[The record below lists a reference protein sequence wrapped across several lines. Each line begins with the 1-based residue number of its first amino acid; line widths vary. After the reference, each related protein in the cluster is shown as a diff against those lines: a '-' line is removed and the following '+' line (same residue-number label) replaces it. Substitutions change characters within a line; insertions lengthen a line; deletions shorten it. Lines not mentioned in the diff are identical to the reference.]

1 MFNIACHLS
10 ESARSHPEKTALVEV
25 GAGHAYSFGEL
36 EKRAEGYASY
46 LDAQGVKNGMR
57 VMLMVRPSADFI
69 CLTFALF
76 RIGAPV
82 ILIDPGMGYKNLLCC
97 IAGVKPEFLVGIP
110 QVILFKMIFRKSF
123 RTVKKSFS
131 CGKLFG
137 IPGTDIRKKRE
148 AIRSSLPVFA
158 ADASSLA
165 AIIFTTGSTGPPKGV
180 RFEHSIFASQ
190 LEFIK
195 NYYQIGPDDVDQP
208 GFPLFGLFS
217 IALGACAVIPD
228 MDPSRPSKVDPEKF
242 VSSLLKY
249 GVTYSFGSPAIWNVV
264 SNYCLREKIRC
275 SSLKK
280 ILMAG
285 APVPGELIKRVSEMM
300 EDDGK
305 IFTPYGA
312 TESLPIVSIEGREI
326 LRDTW
331 ARSRNGGGTCVG
343 RPLPGIEVKI
353 IVAENGVLESLAD
366 CTELPVDHI
375 GEIIVKGP
383 VVTRAYENNNMETQ
397 LSKIRDAGGFWHR
410 LGDVGYLDS
419 EKRLW
424 FCGRKAHRVHCR
436 GGIMYTIPCESIINE
451 HQAVYRSALVG
462 IDQADGFELPALIV
476 ELNKKTNQNKDTI
489 LSEIRQLA
497 ANHVATRSINYFLIH
512 PAFPVDIR
520 HNAKIF
526 REKLKIWAEK
536 KLARRT

>member
-1 MFNIACHLS
+1 MYNIARHLS
-10 ESARSHPEKTALVEV
+10 QNARDFPDKIGLVEV
-25 GAGHAYSFGEL
+25 GTGRAFSFGEL
-36 EKRAEGYASY
+36 EKRAQGYASY
-46 LDAQGVKNGMR
+46 LDSQGIKNGMR

-82 ILIDPGMGYKNLLCC
+82 ILIDPGMGYKNLLGC
-97 IAGVKPEFLVGIP
+97 IAGVKPDYLIGIP
-110 QVILFKMIFRKSF
+110 QVILFRMLFRKTF
-123 RTVKKSFS
+123 RTVKRSFS
-131 CGKLFG
+131 CGKFLG
-137 IPGTDIRKKRE
+137 IPGTDIRRKRE
-148 AIRSSLPVFA
+148 AARASLPLFA
-158 ADASSLA
+158 ADNSSLA

-190 LEFIK
+190 LDYIRH
-195 NYYQIGPDDVDQP
+195 YYQIGPDDVDQP

-242 VSSLLKY
+242 VASLLKY

-264 SNYCLREKIRC
+264 SNYCLRKNIRC
-275 SSLKK
+275 ESLKK

-285 APVPGELIKRVSEMM
+285 APVPGELVRRVSSIM

-312 TESLPIVSIEGREI
+312 TESLPIVSIEGGEI
-326 LRDTW
+326 LSDTW
-331 ARSRNGGGTCVG
+331 AQSRIGRGTCVG
-343 RPLPGIEVKI
+343 RPLPGIDVKI
-353 IVAENGVLESLAD
+353 ISPEDGPLESLAD
-366 CTELPVDHI
+366 CTELPADHI

-383 VVTRAYENNNMETQ
+383 VVTRAYENNSLETQ
-397 LSKIRDAGGFWHR
+397 LSKIGDGDGFWHR
-410 LGDVGYLDS
+410 LGDVGYFDS

-436 GGIMYTIPCESIINE
+436 SGVMYTIPCESIINE
-451 HQAVYRSALVG
+451 HPAVYRSALVG
-462 IDQADGFELPALIV
+462 IDQADGFELPALLV
-476 ELNKKTNQNKDTI
+476 ELEKKTKQSTDII
-489 LSEIRQLA
+489 LSEIEQLA
-497 ANHVATRSINYFLIH
+497 ANHTTTRGITYFLIH

-526 REKLKIWAEK
+526 REKLKTWAEK
-536 KLARRT
+536 KLAEGQ

>member
-1 MFNIACHLS
+1 MFNIASHLS
-10 ESARSHPEKTALVEV
+10 ESACNYPEKTALVEV
-25 GAGHAYSFGEL
+25 GTERSFSFGEL
-36 EKRAEGYASY
+36 EKRAQGYASY
-46 LDAQGVKNGMR
+46 LDTQGVKNGMR

-82 ILIDPGMGYKNLLCC
+82 ILIDPGMGYKNLLSC
-97 IAGVKPEFLVGIP
+97 IAGVKPDFLIGIP
-110 QVILFKMIFRKSF
+110 QAILFKMIFKKTF

-131 CGKLFG
+131 CGKFLG
-137 IPGTDIRKKRE
+137 IPGTDIREKIE
-148 AIRSSLPVFA
+148 AAPSSLPLFA
-158 ADASSLA
+158 ADTSSLA

-190 LEFIK
+190 LEYIK

-275 SSLKK
+275 GSLKK

-285 APVPGELIKRVSEMM
+285 APVPGDLIKRVSAMM
-300 EDDGK
+300 ENDGR

-312 TESLPIVSIEGREI
+312 TESLPIVSIEGCEI

-331 ARSRNGGGTCVG
+331 AQSRKGRGTCVG

-353 IVAENGVLESLAD
+353 IEAENGVLESLAD
-366 CTELPVDHI
+366 CTELPAECI

-383 VVTRAYENNNMETQ
+383 VVTRAYENNSMETQ
-397 LSKIRDAGGFWHR
+397 LSKIGDAVGFWHR

-419 EKRLW
+419 ESRLW

-436 GGIMYTIPCESIINE
+436 SGIMYTIPCESIINE

-476 ELNKKTNQNKDTI
+476 ELNKKTKQSKDII

-497 ANHVATRSINYFLIH
+497 ANHDLTRSIKYFFVH

-526 REKLKIWAEK
+526 REKLKIWAKK
-536 KLARRT
+536 KLAKRT